1 MSGEGGLVF
10 VIKPSQF
17 THILL
22 CARRSDPG
30 YKDTA
35 RMLVEAGLSLALPS
49 ERPLKNAEGGV
60 YTPAA
65 CQGEVLLDR
74 LLATGTDFRYDV

>member
-1 MSGEGGLVF
+1 
-10 VIKPSQF
+10 
-17 THILL
+17 
-22 CARRSDPG
+22 
-30 YKDTA
+30 
-35 RMLVEAGLSLALPS
+35 MLVEAGLSLALPS